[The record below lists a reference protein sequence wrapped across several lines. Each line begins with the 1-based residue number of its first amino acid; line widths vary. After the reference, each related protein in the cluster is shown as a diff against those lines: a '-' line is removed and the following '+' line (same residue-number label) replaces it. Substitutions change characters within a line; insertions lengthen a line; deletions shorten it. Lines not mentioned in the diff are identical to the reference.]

1 LRGDPVGSVDDA
13 VEYGTVVIRVARQP
27 AERFR
32 IEDFEELEFEVA
44 ARYEHGR
51 L

>member
-1 LRGDPVGSVDDA
+1 M
-13 VEYGTVVIRVARQP
+13 IRVTWQP

-32 IEDFEELEFEVA
+32 IEDFEELELEVA